1 VSTDEP
7 TRGARRG
14 GSRRRPPADATRRD
28 ARHGDRARHGADARA
43 AAARADVVLPEI
55 TYPEDLPVSARR
67 ADIAAAIRDHQVVV
81 VSGETGSGKTTQIP
95 KIALE
100 LGRGRAG
107 QIAHTQPRRIAAR
120 SVAERI
126 ADELGTPLGAAV
138 GYQVRFTDTS
148 SDATLVKVMTD
159 GILLAQIQRDPM
171 LRRYDTIIVDEA
183 HERSLNIDFILG
195 YLTRL
200 LPQRPDLRLIVTSAT
215 IDSAR
220 FAAHFAGPDGVPA
233 PVVEVTGRTYP
244 VEIRYRPLS
253 PDVAPAAPSASTT
266 AAAPAGKRKPKA
278 AGRPEATGGTRGEER
293 DLVTA
298 IVEAVDEVMAVG
310 PGDVLVFLSG
320 EREIRDAEE
329 GLRGAFGPRV
339 TDPRHPRA
347 VELVPLYS
355 RLSAAEQHRVFEPH
369 SARRVILATNVAE
382 TSLTVP
388 GVRYVVDPGTA
399 RISRYSR
406 ATKVQRLPIEP
417 ISRASA
423 DQRSG
428 RSGRLAP
435 GVAIRLYSADDYA
448 SRPQYTEPEIL
459 RTSLAS
465 VILQMVAVGVVRSP
479 DEVADF
485 PFVDQPDVRAV
496 RDGVALLVELG
507 ALAVPTATTGRG
519 DDESAGGG
527 AAGRGQTRLTDVG
540 RALAQLPID
549 PRLARMLV
557 EGGRQGVAREVVVI
571 AAALSIQDPRERPAD
586 QREQADA
593 LHRRF
598 ADPSSDLLTYLNLW
612 RWLRDQRH
620 ALSGSALRRLLR
632 SQHLNYLRI
641 REWQDV
647 VTQLRD
653 LCRPLGIDASG
664 PPRPVGAAAPDDE
677 ADALTEQTRWEWD
690 GDAVHRALLA
700 GLLSQIGMQ
709 EATEVGAP
717 RGRAAATGRTAGPA
731 GRPRPRNEYLGAR
744 GARFAIFPG
753 SALARRPPAWVM
765 GAELVETSRLW
776 ARDVA
781 RIRPEWAEELAAHL
795 VRRTYSEPAWSTRQG
810 AAMVV
815 EKVLL
820 YGVPIV
826 TDRRVLLGSV
836 DPAQARELFI
846 RHALVDGEWT
856 THHAFFHEN
865 RRLLAEVAEL
875 EARSR
880 RRGLLA
886 DDEVLFDFYDERVS
900 DDVVSARHFDTW
912 WKTARRADP
921 DLLTFTRE
929 LLVAPGADEISEG
942 AFPSRWP
949 SGDLSLPLTYQ
960 FEPGTE
966 ADGVTVHIPLV
977 ALARLAPEGFDWM
990 VPGLRAELV
999 TATIRALPKPVR
1011 VQLVPAPDVA
1021 RAVDAWMGE
1030 HLASWPD
1037 TVRAADAAPSFHESF
1052 AAAVLAVRD
1061 VRVPPDAFDDERLP
1075 PHLRMTFRVVG
1086 DRGGVLDESKDL
1098 VALQRRLAGAT
1109 QDAVSSAV
1117 RTAVRAAMDEARAA
1131 AAGGG
1136 GTGATDRS
1144 AVTRTGVPP
1153 AGAGDRPGTG
1163 SPRSAGVG
1171 APAALPGS
1179 ASSAGAS
1186 YERTGL
1192 TTWPDDLPG
1201 GRLPEVVEATGSG
1214 GLVRGYPTL
1223 VDEATARGG
1232 AGAGSG
1238 VAVRVLA
1245 DEALVASSYARG
1257 LHRLLLTDI
1266 GLSAGRV
1273 TSRWTGQQALALA
1286 ATPYPSTS
1294 ALVSDVQLAAIE
1306 RLVGRHLGARRPDE
1320 VRDGAAYAALRAA
1333 VRDGLEDEVHRVVG
1347 DLVVVS
1353 TAWRE
1358 ALAAVRSSS
1367 SLALVGAARDVRAQ
1381 VDALV
1386 HDGFVAQTGA
1396 DRLPQLTRYLRAA
1409 TARLVKAAENPHR
1422 DDALAAQVREVAAA
1436 YDEARA
1442 RAATAR
1448 PDPVRDEALTA
1459 VRWQLEELRV
1469 SLFAQQLGTPVPVSP
1484 TRIRKALA
1492 AIR

>member
-1 VSTDEP
+1 
-7 TRGARRG
+7 
-14 GSRRRPPADATRRD
+14 
-28 ARHGDRARHGADARA
+28 
-43 AAARADVVLPEI
+43 
-55 TYPEDLPVSARR
+55 
-67 ADIAAAIRDHQVVV
+67 
-81 VSGETGSGKTTQIP
+81 
-95 KIALE
+95 
-100 LGRGRAG
+100 
-107 QIAHTQPRRIAAR
+107 
-120 SVAERI
+120 
-126 ADELGTPLGAAV
+126 
-138 GYQVRFTDTS
+138 
-148 SDATLVKVMTD
+148 
-159 GILLAQIQRDPM
+159 
-171 LRRYDTIIVDEA
+171 
-183 HERSLNIDFILG
+183 
-195 YLTRL
+195 
-200 LPQRPDLRLIVTSAT
+200 
-215 IDSAR
+215 
-220 FAAHFAGPDGVPA
+220 
-233 PVVEVTGRTYP
+233 
-244 VEIRYRPLS
+244 
-253 PDVAPAAPSASTT
+253 
-266 AAAPAGKRKPKA
+266 
-278 AGRPEATGGTRGEER
+278 
-293 DLVTA
+293 
-298 IVEAVDEVMAVG
+298 
-310 PGDVLVFLSG
+310 
-320 EREIRDAEE
+320 
-329 GLRGAFGPRV
+329 
-339 TDPRHPRA
+339 
-347 VELVPLYS
+347 
-355 RLSAAEQHRVFEPH
+355 
-369 SARRVILATNVAE
+369 
-382 TSLTVP
+382 
-388 GVRYVVDPGTA
+388 
-399 RISRYSR
+399 
-406 ATKVQRLPIEP
+406 
-417 ISRASA
+417 
-423 DQRSG
+423 
-428 RSGRLAP
+428 
-435 GVAIRLYSADDYA
+435 
-448 SRPQYTEPEIL
+448 
-459 RTSLAS
+459 
-465 VILQMVAVGVVRSP
+465 
-479 DEVADF
+479 
-485 PFVDQPDVRAV
+485 
-496 RDGVALLVELG
+496 
-507 ALAVPTATTGRG
+507 
-519 DDESAGGG
+519 
-527 AAGRGQTRLTDVG
+527 
-540 RALAQLPID
+540 
-549 PRLARMLV
+549 
-557 EGGRQGVAREVVVI
+557 
-571 AAALSIQDPRERPAD
+571 
-586 QREQADA
+586 
-593 LHRRF
+593 
-598 ADPSSDLLTYLNLW
+598 
-612 RWLRDQRH
+612 
-620 ALSGSALRRLLR
+620 
-632 SQHLNYLRI
+632 
-641 REWQDV
+641 
-647 VTQLRD
+647 
-653 LCRPLGIDASG
+653 
-664 PPRPVGAAAPDDE
+664 
-677 ADALTEQTRWEWD
+677 
-690 GDAVHRALLA
+690 
-700 GLLSQIGMQ
+700 
-709 EATEVGAP
+709 
-717 RGRAAATGRTAGPA
+717 
-731 GRPRPRNEYLGAR
+731 
-744 GARFAIFPG
+744 
-753 SALARRPPAWVM
+753 
-765 GAELVETSRLW
+765 
-776 ARDVA
+776 
-781 RIRPEWAEELAAHL
+781 
-795 VRRTYSEPAWSTRQG
+795 
-810 AAMVV
+810 
-815 EKVLL
+815 
-820 YGVPIV
+820 
-826 TDRRVLLGSV
+826 
-836 DPAQARELFI
+836 
-846 RHALVDGEWT
+846 
-856 THHAFFHEN
+856 
-865 RRLLAEVAEL
+865 
-875 EARSR
+875 
-880 RRGLLA
+880 
-886 DDEVLFDFYDERVS
+886 
-900 DDVVSARHFDTW
+900 
-912 WKTARRADP
+912 
-921 DLLTFTRE
+921 
-929 LLVAPGADEISEG
+929 
-942 AFPSRWP
+942 
-949 SGDLSLPLTYQ
+949 
-960 FEPGTE
+960 
-966 ADGVTVHIPLV
+966 
-977 ALARLAPEGFDWM
+977 M

-1061 VRVPPDAFDDERLP
+1061 VTVPPDAFDDERLP

-1131 AAGGG
+1131 AAGGSG
-1136 GTGATDRS
+1136 AGATDRS